1 LRGYQTPIYEASFLK
16 FHLFIWSVPWPPP
29 SIGPNTSNSLV
40 DTVKSRTSTVTN
52 SLAFVHSQ
60 PLPSSSLRTETV
72 KQLYVLG
79 RQSSSQTQGLSPSTS
94 IRSPEDSTL
103 VPKTPLDIRLIPNQL
118 QHSQTVNWQS
128 YKAKKFDKQDIPF
141 PPASLGDF
149 SESRTPQTSFT
160 SAAFASKSGSISN
173 FSGSSPKSL
182 DCSPLGSAGI
192 LSPISES
199 DNRLVNIP

>member
-1 LRGYQTPIYEASFLK
+1 MPSRAGLLLQPIPWHSFIRNPYHRPLYAQR
-16 FHLFIWSVPWPPP
+16 L
-29 SIGPNTSNSLV
+29 PN
-40 DTVKSRTSTVTN
+40 K
-52 SLAFVHSQ
+52 
-60 PLPSSSLRTETV
+60 
-72 KQLYVLG
+72 LYVLE

-103 VPKTPLDIRLIPNQL
+103 LLKTPLDIRLIPNQL
-118 QHSQTVNWQS
+118 QHSQIVNWQS

-182 DCSPLGSAGI
+182 FSRGSQSNIGI
-192 LSPISES
+192 
-199 DNRLVNIP
+199 R